1 MIELKKLQNNCR
13 LHYLERLSRYEYETK
28 MLEAERKAFYAQ
40 HPNFPIDSLFMVVSN
55 PPKEFKITII
65 D

>member
-1 MIELKKLQNNCR
+1 MIELKKLQNDCR

-28 MLEAERKAFYAQ
+28 MLEAERNAFYAQ
-40 HPNFPIDSLFMVVSN
+40 HPDFPIDSLFMVVSN
-55 PPKEFKITII
+55 PPTEFKITII